1 MEDVYFVRTIDYS
14 LQPNDEGFETIQ
26 LCGKKDIIKINQAN
40 SDVWYR
46 YIETLERKYNEF
58 VITEFI
64 DELRQLKKSGL
75 YFKWED
81 ITNLV
86 TLMDFNAERFFLI
99 LQCILDEM
107 NGVKTEYD
115 EDNENIVEYINPR
128 KKQGL
133 RFIINHYGFGEII
146 LIQYE

>member
-1 MEDVYFVRTIDYS
+1 MKDLYFVRTIDYS
-14 LQPNDEGFETIQ
+14 LKPDDEGYESIQ
-26 LCGKKDIIKINQAN
+26 LCGKKDIIKINQTN

-46 YIETLERKYNEF
+46 FIETLERKYNESA
-58 VITEFI
+58 ITEFI
-64 DELRQLKKSGL
+64 DILRQLKISGQ

-86 TLMDFNAERFFLI
+86 TLIGFNANRFFLI
-99 LQCILDEM
+99 LQCILEEM
-107 NGVKTEYD
+107 NGVKAEFD
-115 EDNENIVEYINPR
+115 EDDENIVEYINPR

-146 LIQYE
+146 LVQYE